1 MTALAPS
8 ITSLPRSPLPSNSH
22 PTDTLYEQADTEDL
36 LNTLLETIAPLD
48 GADPTILRRGE
59 HNVFLGSTLFKLP
72 GGYVALDASKPW
84 LFFWTMHSLDI
95 LGIALDQEMKRR

>member
-8 ITSLPRSPLPSNSH
+8 ITSLPWMPLPSNSH
-22 PTDTLYEQADTEDL
+22 PTDTLYEQAQTEDL
-36 LNTLLETIAPLD
+36 LKTLLETITPLD
-48 GADPTILRRGE
+48 GTKPTVLRRGE

-84 LFFWTMHSLDI
+84 LLFWTMHSLDI
-95 LGIALDQEMKRR
+95 LGIALDQEMKKR